1 MDVGGH
7 HVSIDGKGIN
17 LSYKEFELLQ
27 YFMSNQGRALT
38 RESILN
44 QVWNYDYFGDAKP
57 FSSSKDDFDADHY
70 HDIGDLIV
78 CISKSYDA

>member
-27 YFMSNQGRALT
+27 YFMSNQEEHLQERV
-38 RESILN
+38 S
-44 QVWNYDYFGDAKP
+44 
-57 FSSSKDDFDADHY
+57 
-70 HDIGDLIV
+70 
-78 CISKSYDA
+78 

>member
-38 RESILN
+38 RESILIRCGIMTILEMPE
-44 QVWNYDYFGDAKP
+44 Q
-57 FSSSKDDFDADHY
+57 
-70 HDIGDLIV
+70 LIRM
-78 CISKSYDA
+78 